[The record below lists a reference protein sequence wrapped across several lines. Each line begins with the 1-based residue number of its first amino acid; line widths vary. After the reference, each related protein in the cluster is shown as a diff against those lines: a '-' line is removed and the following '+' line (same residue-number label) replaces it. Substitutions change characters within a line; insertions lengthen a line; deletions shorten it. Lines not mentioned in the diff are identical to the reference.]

1 MTSVGAI
8 KEYLDTFHK
17 KLKTYTRYS
26 GVCNKLKLH
35 LYYFLKKVK
44 KFENPLCRRKQTK
57 VKKEDIE
64 LNVCF
69 K

>member
-1 MTSVGAI
+1 
-8 KEYLDTFHK
+8 
-17 KLKTYTRYS
+17 
-26 GVCNKLKLH
+26 LKLH

-44 KFENPLCRRKQTK
+44 KHENPLCRRKQTK